1 MPTGVEVA
9 KVAIEDFKKIQ
20 RYMHLAK
27 RKALQKHMQN

>member
-27 RKALQKHMQN
+27 EEGAAIHTLP